1 MAVAAHEAGFDVS
14 NLNEGPSA
22 STIYRYVAR
31 RLQLGHM
38 RRMAHSGNR
47 RKSGLCHGL
56 PLMLLAVYRAAFPK
70 AERAEIAAFLWRAYS
85 GHLPNPH
92 LYTATEINRAEN
104 LLGLNRKKGST
115 TAYKAYLPRNLLR
128 RYMYHHFPAPYG
140 INNIRRM
147 DMIDLDEA
155 CLTVEAANRKYGKAC
170 VHRRVRQSG
179 NYGHG
184 KAKTLLMAIT
194 GEGRCCGR

>member
-1 MAVAAHEAGFDVS
+1 
-14 NLNEGPSA
+14 
-22 STIYRYVAR
+22 
-31 RLQLGHM
+31 M

-47 RKSGLCHGL
+47 RRNGLCHGL
-56 PLMLLAVYRAAFPK
+56 PLLLLAVYRAAFPK
-70 AERAEIAAFLWRAYS
+70 AERAEVAAFLWRAHS

-115 TAYKAYLPRNLLR
+115 TAYRAYLPRNLLR
-128 RYMYHHFPAPYG
+128 RHMYHHFPTPYG
-140 INNIRRM
+140 INNVRRM
-147 DMIDLDEA
+147 HMIDLDEA

-184 KAKTLLMAIT
+184 KARTLLMAIT
-194 GEGRCCGR
+194 GDDEGDRWVSMFEGAGTEILHFVNFITIVLRDIGPAVPGNM